1 MPIFHMSMTQKTTWE
16 FDVEAED
23 YDSAYRQTFD
33 WGRDELPEDEITDNV
48 WEIDIDEVEED

>member
-23 YDSAYRQTFD
+23 YESAYRQTFD
-33 WGRDELPEDEITDNV
+33 WGRDEMDENEITDNV
-48 WEIDIDEVEED
+48 WYIDIDELEE